1 VKVFDYNINSALKDN
16 VKAFRE
22 GKRDFNP
29 QELNDIKLYLLKY
42 KDVLQ
47 TTQFFKGSLKEHT
60 VVSCISE
67 DYYEE
72 LFLHML
78 NNMAAAI
85 AFILILSEKRIIL
98 KKNNKICNIDLCVLA
113 KLLCDGECDET
124 TTDLA
129 GGKITDKFLKFT
141 NTLTPC

>member
-1 VKVFDYNINSALKDN
+1 MKVSDYYTNITLKDK

-22 GKRDFNP
+22 GKRDFSA

-42 KDVLQ
+42 KDTLQ
-47 TTQFFKGSLKEHT
+47 STQFFKGSLKEHN

-67 DYYEE
+67 DYYDE
-72 LFLHML
+72 LFIHML
-78 NNMAAAI
+78 NNMTAAI
-85 AFILILSEKRIIL
+85 AFILILSQKKIIL
-98 KKNNKICNIDLCVLA
+98 KRNNNICNIDLCVLA

-124 TTDLA
+124 TNDLA
-129 GGKITDKFLKFT
+129 SGTITEKFLKFT